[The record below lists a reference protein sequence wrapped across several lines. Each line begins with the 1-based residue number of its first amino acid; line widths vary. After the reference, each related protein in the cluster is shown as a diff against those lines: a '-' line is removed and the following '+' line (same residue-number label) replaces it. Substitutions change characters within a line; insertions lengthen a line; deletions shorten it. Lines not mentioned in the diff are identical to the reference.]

1 MRLKIGAQV
10 ALSARQMKLIE
21 YLSDKGGGG
30 MGDLKGVLPMI
41 SDDTILRDLKDLIK
55 KGIID
60 KEGSTKA
67 SRYIIKS

>member
-21 YLSDKGGGG
+21 YLSDKGGGI
-30 MGDLKGVLPMI
+30 MNELRDVLPMV
-41 SDDTILRDLKDLIK
+41 SDDTILRDLKDLLK

-67 SRYIIKS
+67 SRYIIKN